1 MTVYTIKHAAEMVG
15 VNVATLRAWERRYG
29 IGAPQRTESGYRLYD
44 DEALLAL
51 TTMNA
56 LVSDGMAPRQAAEET
71 RRRLEV
77 APLPAPPVETSGAT
91 AATED
96 LLLAAERLDVGAVAR
111 LLDARYATSSFEAV
125 TDDWLL
131 PAMEE
136 LGLAW
141 ASGRVTVAGE
151 HMVAHAVVR
160 RLSAAYEAAGVPG
173 VASGPKIVIGLPPKN
188 RHEIGVLGFAVAAR
202 RAGFATAY
210 VGADLPVADW
220 RAAVELRRPDAVVLA
235 VSMTR
240 DLGHF
245 ADVVDALGASYPD
258 LPVAVG
264 GKLQDRTPAGVVRLG
279 HRVGPAAQILRDV
292 IRTEP
297 SKAPSV

>member
-15 VNVATLRAWERRYG
+15 VSVATLRAWERRYG
-29 IGAPQRTESGYRLYD
+29 IGAPQRTDSGYRLYD
-44 DEALLAL
+44 DEALRAL

-56 LVSDGMAPRQAAEET
+56 LVTEGMAPKQAAEET

-77 APLPAPPVETSGAT
+77 TPPPAQPVDAGDAA
-91 AATED
+91 AATEA
-96 LLLAAERLDVGAVAR
+96 LLVAAERLDVGAVAR

-131 PAMEE
+131 PAMEA

-160 RLSAAYEAAGVPG
+160 RLSAAYEAAGVAG
-173 VASGPKIVIGLPPKN
+173 ASSGPKVVIGLPPKN

-202 RAGFATAY
+202 RAGIATAY

-220 RAAVELRRPDAVVLA
+220 LAAVEVRRPAAVVLA

-245 ADVVDALGASYPD
+245 EAVVDALTAAHPG
-258 LPVAVG
+258 VAIGVG